1 MGTIMRT
8 GSAFPASRWAAWA
21 TGLPRYPRGR
31 SEPWASPGVRE
42 PRECSGVGPGGP
54 GEGRRDGWAAGGGR
68 GRRRRRRQRQLRRDQ
83 ARHLRAQGRR
93 EVRAAQRSHVSV
105 RAVSGAA
112 SRAGGRRGG
121 SGASFAGAPGWVRD
135 LRLCPASPHP
145 SDPDRAVS
153 FLPAPGAENF
163 SHKSRRLW
171 ACSAWRC
178 RLPPTARPW
187 QPVPQGAGVGQAGGR
202 AKGSSLGPGTRA
214 PREPL
219 LPSPQGRL
227 GWKWGGGD
235 EGCGQAY
242 ELS

>member
-1 MGTIMRT
+1 MGHR
-8 GSAFPASRWAAWA
+8 PAPLPERAERALGVSRGAGAAGAQGWGPA
-21 TGLPRYPRGR
+21 GQGRG
-31 SEPWASPGVRE
+31 
-42 PRECSGVGPGGP
+42 GG
-54 GEGRRDGWAAGGGR
+54 AAGGGR
-68 GRRRRRRQRQLRRDQ
+68 GRRRRRRQRQLWCDQ
-83 ARHLRAQGRR
+83 AGHLRAQGQR

-105 RAVSGAA
+105 HTVSGAA

-121 SGASFAGAPGWVRD
+121 SGASPAGAARWVQD
-135 LRLCPASPHP
+135 LRLCPTSPHP

-153 FLPAPGAENF
+153 FLPSPGAENF
-163 SHKSRRLW
+163 SHKSRRLR

-178 RLPPTARPW
+178 RLPPTAGPW

-202 AKGSSLGPGTRA
+202 AQGSGLGPGTRA